1 MTVLIVE
8 RPEEAVLMLRINRP
22 ETRNA
27 LNLELRRALADTVA
41 AAGTDDGVRC
51 IVMTGNEKAFAA
63 GADIKEMT
71 DLTPV
76 DTYVR
81 GTDQY
86 WKTIA
91 ACPKPIVAAINGYA
105 LGGGCELAMLCDII
119 VAGTGARFG
128 LPEVKLGIL
137 PGAGGTQRL
146 PRAVGKFKAMR
157 MVLTGDL
164 VSAADADAMGLV
176 SEVVA
181 DDQVVPKALEI
192 ARSIAGLSPLAVR
205 QIKETVLRGMDAP
218 LDTGLALERKAFQ
231 FLFAT
236 EDQKEGMAAFIG
248 KRKAVFKGR

>member
-1 MTVLIVE
+1 
-8 RPEEAVLMLRINRP
+8 
-22 ETRNA
+22 
-27 LNLELRRALADTVA
+27 
-41 AAGTDDGVRC
+41 
-51 IVMTGNEKAFAA
+51 AFAA
-63 GADIKEMT
+63 GADIKEMA

-81 GTDQY
+81 GTDHY

-91 ACPKPIVAAINGYA
+91 ACPKPIIAAINGYA

-164 VSAADADAMGLV
+164 FSAADAAAMGLV

-181 DDQVVPKALEI
+181 DDQVVAKALEI
-192 ARSIAGLSPLAVR
+192 ARTIAGLSPLAVR